1 MGGAAGAASA
11 AWAAFGAL
19 LMAAAALTQRLLQP
33 RLYAHRPLPLF
44 TGEFARWW
52 LVQRLVG
59 TINVLFAEQLRG
71 TPMLVWWFRMLV
83 RASHPRRCATHRA
96 AVPRLPASSD
106 GSGDAGS
113 PNTLAFCRPTVFTCL
128 WCVVCGC

>member
-1 MGGAAGAASA
+1 MCALQWVALPALPA

-52 LVQRLVG
+52 LAQRLVG
-59 TINVLFAEQLRG
+59 TANLLFAEQLRG
-71 TPMLVWWFRMLV
+71 TPALAWWFRMLV
-83 RASHPRRCATHRA
+83 RASQ
-96 AVPRLPASSD
+96 
-106 GSGDAGS
+106 GW
-113 PNTLAFCRPTVFTCL
+113 CRV
-128 WCVVCGC
+128 

>member
-1 MGGAAGAASA
+1 MLWCCFKDSLANIMQPPCTGSGANVLQPVLCVRLQWVALPALPA

-52 LVQRLVG
+52 LAQRLVG
-59 TINVLFAEQLRG
+59 TVNLLFAEQLRG
-71 TPMLVWWFRMLV
+71 TPVLAWWFRMLV
-83 RASHPRRCATHRA
+83 RA
-96 AVPRLPASSD
+96 
-106 GSGDAGS
+106 
-113 PNTLAFCRPTVFTCL
+113 CL
-128 WCVVCGC
+128 IPH